1 MIWMNNARVERDID
15 SPLTINIELL
25 ASEDENPTSWIKAFD
40 RLLTNG
46 MPAFRKAKTP
56 PCSHT
61 RDILGRICISTST
74 IHKIYHNPK
83 KGTTVVLFETGR
95 FNMING
101 REAYHRIKVKRD
113 PEDIDDI
120 YMAVASAVMI
130 RKYNTNSQFKA
141 HLRRS
146 TPKGVAEIPGIYQV
160 AAAYE
165 TSEIYG
171 SWENFCKIVDEKLI
185 LSGKK

>member
-1 MIWMNNARVERDID
+1 MIEINGYTIERSIDIGD
-15 SPLTINIELL
+15 TLPLTINFEIC
-25 ASEDENPTSWIKAFD
+25 ASCDENPLYWVEKIGRLFKKEVEIEKIKGAYNLSYPF
-40 RLLTNG
+40 
-46 MPAFRKAKTP
+46 
-56 PCSHT
+56 
-61 RDILGRICISTST
+61 T
-74 IHKIYHNPK
+74 IHKIYHNPQK
-83 KGTTVVLFETGR
+83 RTTVVLFKPSSKEYYR
-95 FNMING
+95 
-101 REAYHRIKVKRD
+101 RIKVKLD
-113 PEDIDDI
+113 SEDLDDI

-171 SWENFCKIVDEKLI
+171 SWEDFCKIVDEKLEI
-185 LSGKK
+185 Q